1 MKSGDILDMTNYYR
15 FIAKFSYDTVSFQI
29 SLYFSNNSSFI
40 KMGIYLVSSK
50 SLLYARILGRNVLK
64 CLFWLNG
71 GLFFD
76 ELSGCGFESCCCH
89 LNLRY
94 YTFFEQGDQATIEC
108 RFTLKCI
115 CDMIIA

>member
-1 MKSGDILDMTNYYR
+1 MAGSLSNYLMILLLN
-15 FIAKFSYDTVSFQI
+15 SFQI
-29 SLYFSNNSSFI
+29 SSYFSNNSSAFI

-50 SLLYARILGRNVLK
+50 SLLYACICGRNMHK
-64 CLFWLNG
+64 GLFWLNG
-71 GLFFD
+71 GLFFY